1 MEIVIAPP
9 VTLLGQFIASVITM
23 STEMVVDNETSNVIS
38 PSSAIT
44 KCFLAGP
51 MRKYFDDLKPRSL
64 KNYQW
69 LITQGITELWAH
81 LAPNRSI
88 SDLIKC
94 LDGIVLDSCHDK
106 LVVNCMR
113 SAYANAVDK
122 KDKELQLQFLSVF
135 SIQQKMTRKR
145 FELHRIPCNFFFIQ
159 YK

>member
-1 MEIVIAPP
+1 
-9 VTLLGQFIASVITM
+9 
-23 STEMVVDNETSNVIS
+23 MVVDNVTLNVIS

-51 MRKYFDDLKPRSL
+51 MRNYFDDLKPRGQ
-64 KNYQW
+64 KIYQW

-94 LDGIVLDSCHDK
+94 LDGTVLDSCHDK
-106 LVVNCMR
+106 VVVNCLR

-122 KDKELQLQFLSVF
+122 KEKELQQQFLSVF
-135 SIQQKMTRKR
+135 SIQQKMTRKKLGDILGVP
-145 FELHRIPCNFFFIQ
+145 EIL
-159 YK
+159 YKSFRNS